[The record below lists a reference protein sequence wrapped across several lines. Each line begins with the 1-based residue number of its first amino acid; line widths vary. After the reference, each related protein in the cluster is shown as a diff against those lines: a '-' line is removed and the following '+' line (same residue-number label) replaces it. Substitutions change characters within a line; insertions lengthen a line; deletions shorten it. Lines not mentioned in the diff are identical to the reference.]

1 MEKLITFGLPIILAT
16 LFYLIIRRVNFSDSK
31 QQILIKFRIFI
42 GLIGIGIILSQAYLA
57 ETLRSS
63 FPLIL
68 ISIIVFYG
76 VVKLQNKYLNRA

>member
-31 QQILIKFRIFI
+31 QQIFIKFRIFI

-68 ISIIVFYG
+68 LSIIIFCG